1 MESMSHLIII
11 FLLAL
16 WGLKRLQLS
25 SCTKI
30 KKEANEEKMGYLRAT
45 PQQHV
50 DNCKLECNM

>member
-30 KKEANEEKMGYLRAT
+30 KKEANEKKMGYLRAT
-45 PQQHV
+45 P
-50 DNCKLECNM
+50 NSMWTIAN